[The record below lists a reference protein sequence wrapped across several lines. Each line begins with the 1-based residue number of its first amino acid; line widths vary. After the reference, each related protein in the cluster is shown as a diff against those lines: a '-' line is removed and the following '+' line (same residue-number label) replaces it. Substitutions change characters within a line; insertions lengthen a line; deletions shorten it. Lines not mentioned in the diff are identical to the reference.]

1 MDKNGNRYSCDRA
14 NSFGKNRHMDR
25 AAHNNKQGIVFMV
38 SSAEALRQRLPAQDL
53 SRLSLVS
60 HQPKKLME
68 WVAALPMM
76 NVGETSRQ
84 VFQTLQEIGRLNI
97 DEVMR
102 FELLEILRPT
112 VHALGTA
119 LAKHYLN
126 QSVML
131 PDRATKV
138 ATLAQAMQ
146 SHLAN
151 GYKLVALATLE
162 KLTHH
167 KRDVE
172 IMKLAAQ
179 ALHRSISEL
188 TGNLLRSTQLYLNTP
203 PRLWLELHTLYLA
216 AVENQMATSLR
227 ITDSA
232 HRHTDKST
240 IEDAYKRALLLAT
253 CKPNK
258 LRQGEIAQVYELSE
272 LWAPLVSLKEFS
284 TTSELF
290 VFDLSTDAPPTYRSL
305 AQASDAA
312 HVRAIDPP
320 ALVERLNELKL
331 TIQSGT
337 RAHGEAAL
345 SLSLLQHLILAWS
358 ELSERSFSRVTHDG
372 TLQAS
377 LGLTATHYFMSG
389 GQDFDIMMMGDQGR
403 FQMVADSDNP
413 FLKAKPITVHRPDER
428 TGKDVWSLAFG
439 NTDTEPKEREIA
451 EKLQDKQAATASRY
465 ESHTCQII
473 NISPGGYCIEWSG
486 EVPAGVRAGE
496 ILGLHEE
503 SQPGW
508 SVGVIRWVK
517 QLPGHGAQLG
527 IEVLA
532 PKAKPCGARVIKK
545 TGDATEYMRT
555 LLLPEL
561 KAINRP
567 ATLITPALT
576 FRSGYKLVL
585 NLDGEEVKAHL
596 MQQVSATPS
605 FCQFEFQLMRRP
617 QENEEEAGQGDTTS
631 NDDDFD
637 SIWASL

>member
-1 MDKNGNRYSCDRA
+1 
-14 NSFGKNRHMDR
+14 
-25 AAHNNKQGIVFMV
+25 MV
-38 SSAEALRQRLPAQDL
+38 SSAEALRQRLPSQDL
-53 SRLSLVS
+53 TRLSLVS
-60 HQPKKLME
+60 HQPKKLRE
-68 WVAALPMM
+68 WVAALPMI

-84 VFQTLQEIGRLNI
+84 VFQTLQEISRLQI
-97 DEVMR
+97 DAAAR

-112 VHALGTA
+112 VHSLSNA

-151 GYKLVALATLE
+151 SYKLVVLAGLE
-162 KLTHH
+162 KLDHS

-172 IMKLAAQ
+172 QVKLVAQ
-179 ALHRSISEL
+179 AIHRAITEI

-203 PRLWLELHTLYLA
+203 PRLWLELNTLYLT
-216 AVENQMATSLR
+216 AVRYQLIASLR
-227 ITDSA
+227 IADPVTQ
-232 HRHTDKST
+232 RHIEKSS
-240 IEDAYKRALLLAT
+240 IEDAYKRALLLST

-258 LRQGEIAQVYELSE
+258 LRQSEIAQIYQLSE
-272 LWAPLVSLKEFS
+272 IWAPLVNLKEFGGS
-284 TTSELF
+284 GELF
-290 VFDLSTDAPPTYRSL
+290 VFDLLKDAAPIYRTQ
-305 AQASDAA
+305 AQATEAA
-312 HVRAIDPP
+312 HVRAIDPTD
-320 ALVERLNELKL
+320 LVSRLSELRQV
-331 TIQSGT
+331 TQSSGPRGT
-337 RAHGEAAL
+337 GETAL
-345 SLSLLQHLILAWS
+345 SLGLLTHLIQAWS
-358 ELSERSFSRVTHDG
+358 ELSERSFSRIAHEG
-372 TLQAS
+372 TLEAC
-377 LGLTATHYFMSG
+377 LGLTATHYFVSG
-389 GQDFDIMMMGDQGR
+389 GQDFDVMMMGEQSR
-403 FQMVADSDNP
+403 FSMAIDSDNP
-413 FLKAKPITVHRPDER
+413 FLKTKPITQDRPDDR

-439 NTDTEPKEREIA
+439 SADMDAKERA
-451 EKLQDKQAATASRY
+451 LADKLKVGDTATVAARY
-465 ESHTCQII
+465 ETHTCQIV
-473 NISPGGYCIEWSG
+473 NVSPGGYCIEWSG
-486 EVPAGVRAGE
+486 EVPASVRAGE
-496 ILGLHEE
+496 ILGLHEDDA
-503 SQPGW
+503 QPGW

-576 FRSGYKLVL
+576 FRSGYKVVL
-585 NLDGEEVKAHL
+585 KLDGEEIKAHL
-596 MQQVSATPS
+596 AQQVSATAS

-617 QENEEEAGQGDTTS
+617 SESSDDGIMGSSETTAGD
-631 NDDDFD
+631 DDDFD

>member
-1 MDKNGNRYSCDRA
+1 M
-14 NSFGKNRHMDR
+14 
-25 AAHNNKQGIVFMV
+25 FMV
-38 SSAEALRQRLPAQDL
+38 SSAEILRQRLPTQDL

-60 HQPKKLME
+60 HQPKKLQE
-68 WVAALPMM
+68 WIAALPMM

-84 VFQTLQEIGRLNI
+84 VFQTLQEICRLNNI
-97 DEVMR
+97 DVAAR

-112 VHALGTA
+112 VHTLGAA

-151 GYKLVALATLE
+151 GYKLVALAALE
-162 KLTHH
+162 KLTPH
-167 KRDVE
+167 KHDVE

-179 ALHRSISEL
+179 GIHRAISEL

-203 PRLWLELHTLYLA
+203 PRLWLELHTLYLTA
-216 AVENQMATSLR
+216 AEHQMATALR
-227 ITDSA
+227 VNDSS

-240 IEDAYKRALLLAT
+240 IEDVYKRALLLAT

-258 LRQGEIAQVYELSE
+258 LRQSEIAQVHELGE
-272 LWAPLVSLKEFS
+272 MWAPLVSLKEFS
-284 TTSELF
+284 RTSELF
-290 VFDLSTDAPPTYRSL
+290 VFDLSKDAPPTYRSP

-312 HVRAIDPP
+312 HVRAIDP
-320 ALVERLNELKL
+320 ATLVKRLNELKQ
-331 TIQSGT
+331 IAQSGSPK
-337 RAHGEAAL
+337 AHGEAAL
-345 SLSLLQHLILAWS
+345 SLSLLEHLILAWS

-377 LGLTATHYFMSG
+377 IGLTATHYFMSG
-389 GQDFDIMMMGDQGR
+389 NQSFDIMMKGEQGL
-403 FQMVADSDNP
+403 FQMVADTDNP
-413 FLKAKPITVHRPDER
+413 FLKAKPITLYRPDEVS
-428 TGKDVWSLAFG
+428 GKDVWSLAFG
-439 NTDTEPKEREIA
+439 NVDTESREQPLA
-451 EKLQDKQAATASRY
+451 HKQQGKQPDPGARY
-465 ESHTCQII
+465 DTHTCQIV
-473 NISPGGYCIEWSG
+473 NISPGGYCIEWAG
-486 EVPAGVRAGE
+486 EVPASVRAGE

-508 SVGVIRWVK
+508 SIGVIRWVK

-576 FRSGYKLVL
+576 FRSGYKLLL
-585 NLDGEEVKAHL
+585 NLDGEEIKAHL
-596 MQQVSATPS
+596 TRQVSATPS
-605 FCQFEFQLMRRP
+605 FCQFEFQLTRRT
-617 QENEEEAGQGDTTS
+617 QDTGEEPAQSSNTS
-631 NDDDFD
+631 SDDDFD

>member
-1 MDKNGNRYSCDRA
+1 
-14 NSFGKNRHMDR
+14 
-25 AAHNNKQGIVFMV
+25 MV

-60 HQPKKLME
+60 HQPKKLKE
-68 WVAALPMM
+68 WVAALPMI

-84 VFQTLQEIGRLNI
+84 VFQTLQEVSRLNI
-97 DEVMR
+97 DAASR

-112 VHALGTA
+112 VHSLNAA

-151 GYKLVALATLE
+151 GYKLVTLATLE
-162 KLTHH
+162 KLAHH

-179 ALHRSISEL
+179 TVHRSISEL

-203 PRLWLELHTLYLA
+203 PRLWLELHTLYLVA
-216 AVENQMATSLR
+216 AEHQLATALR
-227 ITDSA
+227 VSDSG
-232 HRHTDKST
+232 HRHTEKST
-240 IEDAYKRALLLAT
+240 IEEVYKRALLLAT

-258 LRQGEIAQVYELSE
+258 LRQSEIAQVYELSE
-272 LWAPLVSLKEFS
+272 LWAHLVSLKEFS

-290 VFDLSTDAPPTYRSL
+290 VFDLSKDAPPTYRSL
-305 AQASDAA
+305 AQAADAA
-312 HVRAIDPP
+312 HVRAIDPTT
-320 ALVERLNELKL
+320 LVERLSELKL
-331 TIQSGT
+331 NAQSGSAT

-345 SLSLLQHLILAWS
+345 SLSLLQHLIQAWS

-389 GQDFDIMMMGDQGR
+389 NQDFDIMMMGDQGR
-403 FQMVADSDNP
+403 FKMVADSDNP
-413 FLKAKPITVHRPDER
+413 FLKAKPITLHRPDER
-428 TGKDVWSLAFG
+428 SGKDVWSLAFG
-439 NTDTEPKEREIA
+439 NTDTESKERELK
-451 EKLQDKQAATASRY
+451 EKLQGKPADASAPRY
-465 ESHTCQII
+465 DTHTCQIV
-473 NISPGGYCIEWSG
+473 NISPGGYCIEWAG
-486 EVPAGVRAGE
+486 EVPASVRAGE
-496 ILGLHEE
+496 ILGLHEDD
-503 SQPGW
+503 QQGW

-527 IEVLA
+527 VEVLA

-585 NLDGEEVKAHL
+585 NLDGEEIKAHL

-617 QENEEEAGQGDTTS
+617 NESEDVAAQNDIAP

>member
-1 MDKNGNRYSCDRA
+1 M
-14 NSFGKNRHMDR
+14 
-25 AAHNNKQGIVFMV
+25 QGIVFMV
-38 SSAEALRQRLPAQDL
+38 SSAEALRQRLPSQDL

-60 HQPKKLME
+60 QQPKKLKE
-68 WVAALPMM
+68 WVSALPMI

-84 VFQTLQEIGRLNI
+84 VFQTLQEIGRLNV
-97 DEVMR
+97 DAAAR

-112 VHALGTA
+112 VHSLGNALS
-119 LAKHYLN
+119 KHYLN

-151 GYKLVALATLE
+151 GYKLVVLAGLE
-162 KLTHH
+162 KLDHS

-172 IMKLAAQ
+172 LVKLVAQ
-179 ALHRSISEL
+179 AIHRAITEI

-203 PRLWLELHTLYLA
+203 PKLWLELNTLYLM
-216 AVENQMATSLR
+216 AVRYQLIASIRVADAVTQRQIE
-227 ITDSA
+227 
-232 HRHTDKST
+232 KSS

-258 LRQGEIAQVYELSE
+258 LRQNEIAQIYQLSE
-272 LWAPLVSLKEFS
+272 LWAPLVTLREFGGS
-284 TTSELF
+284 GELF
-290 VFDLSTDAPPTYRSL
+290 VFDLTKDAPPTYRSQ
-305 AQASDAA
+305 AQAADAG
-312 HVRAIDPP
+312 HVRAIDP
-320 ALVERLNELKL
+320 AELVNRLGELRQV
-331 TIQSGT
+331 TQSNGPKGT
-337 RAHGEAAL
+337 GETAL
-345 SLSLLQHLILAWS
+345 SLGLLTHLIQTWS
-358 ELSERSFSRVTHDG
+358 ELSERSFSRVAHEG
-372 TLQAS
+372 TLEAC
-377 LGLTATHYFMSG
+377 LGLTATHYFISG
-389 GQDFDIMMMGDQGR
+389 GQDFEVMMMGEQKG
-403 FQMVADSDNP
+403 FGMVADLDNP
-413 FLKAKPITVHRPDER
+413 FMKAKPITLNRPDER

-439 NTDTEPKEREIA
+439 SSDLEAKDQELA
-451 EKLQDKQAATASRY
+451 AKLQADATPVARY
-465 ESHTCQII
+465 VTHTCQIV

-486 EVPAGVRAGE
+486 EVPASVRAGE
-496 ILGLHEE
+496 ILGLHEDDA
-503 SQPGW
+503 QPGW
-508 SVGVIRWVK
+508 SIGVIRWVK

-545 TGDATEYMRT
+545 TGDASEYMRT

-576 FRSGYKLVL
+576 FRSGYKVVL
-585 NLDGEEVKAHL
+585 KLDGEEIKAHL
-596 MQQVSATPS
+596 AEQVSATAS

-617 QENEEEAGQGDTTS
+617 ADNHGDIAGSSTSDAGD
-631 NDDDFD
+631 DEDFD

>member
-1 MDKNGNRYSCDRA
+1 
-14 NSFGKNRHMDR
+14 
-25 AAHNNKQGIVFMV
+25 MV
-38 SSAEALRQRLPAQDL
+38 SSVEALRQRLPTQDL

-60 HQPKKLME
+60 HQPKKLRE
-68 WVAALPMM
+68 WVAALPMI

-84 VFQTLQEIGRLNI
+84 VFQTLQEIGRLNT
-97 DEVMR
+97 DAAAR
-102 FELLEILRPT
+102 LELLEILRPT
-112 VHALGTA
+112 VHVLGTA

-146 SHLAN
+146 SHLAT
-151 GYKLVALATLE
+151 GYKLVTLATLE
-162 KLTHH
+162 KLDNQ

-172 IMKLAAQ
+172 AVKLAAQ
-179 ALHRSISEL
+179 AIHRAISEL

-216 AVENQMATSLR
+216 AVEQQIATSVR
-227 ITDSA
+227 INDSD

-258 LRQGEIAQVYELSE
+258 LRQGEIAQVYELGE
-272 LWAPLVSLKEFS
+272 VWAPLVSLKEFS
-284 TTSELF
+284 STSELF
-290 VFDLSTDAPPTYRSL
+290 VFDLSRDAPPTYRNL
-305 AQASDAA
+305 AQATEAA
-312 HVRAIDPP
+312 HVRAIDP
-320 ALVERLNELKL
+320 AQLVKHLTELRQAAQGGSPK
-331 TIQSGT
+331 G
-337 RAHGEAAL
+337 HGEAAL

-358 ELSERSFSRVTHDG
+358 ELSERSFSRATHDG

-377 LGLTATHYFMSG
+377 VGLTATHYFMSG
-389 GQDFDIMMMGDQGR
+389 NQDFDIMMRGEQGL
-403 FQMVADSDNP
+403 FKMVVDSDNP
-413 FLKAKPITVHRPDER
+413 FMKAKPITLHRPDENS
-428 TGKDVWSLAFG
+428 GKDVWSLAFG
-439 NTDTEPKEREIA
+439 NTDTEARERELA
-451 EKLQDKQAATASRY
+451 LKVHGTEGTAPRY
-465 ESHTCQII
+465 EAHTCQIV
-473 NISPGGYCIEWSG
+473 NISPGGYCIEWAG
-486 EVPAGVRAGE
+486 EVPASVRAGE
-496 ILGLHEE
+496 IMGLHEE
-503 SQPGW
+503 GQPGW
-508 SVGVIRWVK
+508 SIGVIRWVK
-517 QLPGHGAQLG
+517 QLPAHGAQLG

-585 NLDGEEVKAHL
+585 NLDGEEIKAHL
-596 MQQVSATPS
+596 TEQVSATPS

-617 QENEEEAGQGDTTS
+617 QENEEEAEQAGNTPI
-631 NDDDFD
+631 DDDFD

>member
-1 MDKNGNRYSCDRA
+1 M
-14 NSFGKNRHMDR
+14 
-25 AAHNNKQGIVFMV
+25 QGIVFMA
-38 SSAEALRQRLPAQDL
+38 SSADILRQRLPAQDL
-53 SRLSLVS
+53 TRLSLVS
-60 HQPKKLME
+60 HQPKKLKE
-68 WVAALPMM
+68 WVAALPMI

-84 VFQTLQEIGRLNI
+84 VFQTLQEINRLHM
-97 DEVMR
+97 DAAAR

-112 VHALGTA
+112 VHTLGNA

-151 GYKLVALATLE
+151 GYKLVVVAGLDRLD
-162 KLTHH
+162 HH

-172 IMKLAAQ
+172 LMKLCAQ
-179 ALHRSISEL
+179 AIHRAITEL

-203 PRLWLELHTLYLA
+203 PRLWLELHSLYLL
-216 AVENQMATSLR
+216 AVGHQLATALR
-227 ITDSA
+227 VVDSVSQ
-232 HRHTDKST
+232 RQVEKSS
-240 IEDAYKRALLLAT
+240 IEEAYKRTLLLAT

-258 LRQGEIAQVYELSE
+258 LRQSEIAQIYQLGEI
-272 LWAPLVSLKEFS
+272 WAPLVELREFGS
-284 TTSELF
+284 GELF
-290 VFDLSTDAPPTYRSL
+290 VFDLSRDAPPTYRTL
-305 AQASDAA
+305 AQASEAA
-312 HVRAIDPP
+312 HVRAIDPTP
-320 ALVERLNELKL
+320 LVERLNELRVIAQTTPPK
-331 TIQSGT
+331 G
-337 RAHGEAAL
+337 HGESAL
-345 SLSLLQHLILAWS
+345 TLGLLTHLSQAWG
-358 ELSERSFSRVTHDG
+358 ELSERTFSRVAHDG
-372 TLQAS
+372 TLEAC
-377 LGLTATHYFMSG
+377 LGLTATHYFLSG
-389 GQDFDIMMMGDQGR
+389 GQDFDIMMQGDGAR
-403 FQMVADSDNP
+403 FMIADADNP
-413 FLKAKPITVHRPDER
+413 FLKARPITVHRPDDR

-439 NTDTEPKEREIA
+439 SGDLENKDRDTALEFNKPEVAAIA
-451 EKLQDKQAATASRY
+451 GGTAPNRY
-465 ESHTCQII
+465 DTHNCQIV
-473 NISPGGYCIEWSG
+473 NISPGGYCIEWAG
-486 EVPAGVRAGE
+486 EVPASVRAGE

-503 SQPGW
+503 GQPGW
-508 SVGVIRWVK
+508 SIGVIRWVK

-561 KAINRP
+561 KAIGRP

-576 FRSGYKLVL
+576 FRSGYKVVL
-585 NLDGEEVKAHL
+585 NLDGEEIKAHL

-617 QENEEEAGQGDTTS
+617 SETEDDITGATTTE
-631 NDDDFD
+631 DDEDFD